1 MPTKSNIIR
10 KIDKLD
16 INDIIEVSEI
26 KYLLLNENKNDLLK
40 IFDMVIKMANKKLN
54 IAEDKT

>member
-1 MPTKSNIIR
+1 MPTKSIKKS

-26 KYLLLNENKNDLLK
+26 KYLLLNENKKDLLK
-40 IFDMVIKMANKKLN
+40 IFDMIIKMANKKLN